1 MSAKGKYYIIDEK
14 SYSKFEQ
21 AYVILKKSE
30 KNNDVLN
37 FVKFLETK
45 KVKDIFNKYGFKLPA
60 K

>member
-1 MSAKGKYYIIDEK
+1 MSAKGKYFLIDEK
-14 SYSKFEQ
+14 SYSKLEQ

-30 KNNDVLN
+30 KKKEILD

-45 KVKDIFNKYGFKLPA
+45 KVKDILSKYGFKLPV